1 MGHGFPPP
9 KRVSRLRGW
18 CRQRGYHDD
27 LFVVDHGYESLIAS
41 INDKVPQQRWNDV
54 LQGLEVEG
62 IG

>member
-9 KRVSRLRGW
+9 KRVRLRGW

-27 LFVVDHGYESLIAS
+27 LVVVDHGYESLVAS
-41 INDKVPQQRWNDV
+41 INDKVPQQRCNNV
-54 LQGLEVEG
+54 LQGLKVDG